1 MLRLDDSLTTAAG
14 CRGQPHNG
22 SADLAVL
29 GGARMSDHFVQGPTE
44 ASYLVPVFESPRR
57 YDGLT
62 AKHLHTARAAQPL
75 LRLPV
80 VQNQAVRSGN
90 KPAEAVIEVIVEQI
104 QDLDAVTDRII
115 ADAVLKLG
123 IYIDTYKSHN
133 ISKRAI
139 RALQGG
145 GLGARR
151 SVLIEHWEAL
161 HRAHGA
167 PPVSEP
173 PGEHTL
179 RARTESE
186 VFERLAAHLLNPTP
200 SVELADPGEPL
211 LLPVAQAVDSGT
223 TGKVVVVGGAAI
235 DHIWRIRSI
244 PDIATSTMAMS
255 YTRTPGGKGFSQ
267 AVAAAHLDLDV
278 SLIAAIA
285 ADDDGK
291 EIESHLQR
299 EGVDTSLLRRI
310 EYHSRTSSAR
320 TPATGIFELP
330 AGNSSAAVWRDG
342 VELDIST
349 IDKHAD
355 AITSCDVLLL
365 TFELPQS
372 VLRHTLGLVKDLPTR
387 PVVIVTPGQP
397 YADGHLLKPV
407 LKQID
412 YLVAHMWELEP
423 FAFSDESKYDPQL
436 LSDDLLSLGLSRL
449 CLLVDRG
456 GTIYERGKP
465 HEPIPIPHSVL
476 KESSTTRDA
485 FCAALAARLIEDA
498 SLTGDAIRWAAA
510 AMASFAEEYHL
521 APSSPRR
528 EQVDVRYHRY
538 SPAGTDGR
546 MV

>member
-1 MLRLDDSLTTAAG
+1 
-14 CRGQPHNG
+14 
-22 SADLAVL
+22 
-29 GGARMSDHFVQGPTE
+29 MSDHFVQGPTE
-44 ASYLVPVFESPRR
+44 ASYLVPVFESLRR

-62 AKHLHTARAAQPL
+62 AKHLQSARAAQPL

-90 KPAEAVIEVIVEQI
+90 KPADAAIEVIVEQI
-104 QDLDAVTDRII
+104 RELDTATDRII
-115 ADAVLKLG
+115 ADAILRLG
-123 IYIDTYKSHN
+123 IYLETYKSHN
-133 ISKRAI
+133 ISKRAVH
-139 RALQGG
+139 ALRTG

-151 SVLIEHWEAL
+151 SALVEHWEAL
-161 HRAHGA
+161 HQAHGA
-167 PPVSEP
+167 SPSSDP

-186 VFERLAAHLLNPTP
+186 VFERLAALLLNPTP
-200 SVELADPGEPL
+200 TVELADPGEPI
-211 LLPVAQAVDSGT
+211 PVSTAQTVDSGT
-223 TGKVVVVGGAAI
+223 TGKVVVIGGAAI

-299 EGVDTSLLRRI
+299 EGVDTSLLRKI

-349 IDKHAD
+349 IDQHAD
-355 AITSCDVLLL
+355 VITSCDVLLL

-372 VLRHTLGLVKDLPTR
+372 VLRHTLGLVNAAPTR

-397 YADGHLLKPV
+397 YADGHLLSPV
-407 LKQID
+407 LEQID
-412 YLVAHMWELEP
+412 YLVAHLWELEG
-423 FAFSDESKYDPQL
+423 FAFSDEAKYDPQL
-436 LSDDLLSLGLSRL
+436 LSDDLLSLGLRSL

-465 HEPIPIPHSVL
+465 QEPIPVPHSVL
-476 KESSTTRDA
+476 KESSITRDA
-485 FCAALAARLIEDA
+485 FCAALAARLIEDV
-498 SLTGDAIRWAAA
+498 SLTGDTIRWAAA
-510 AMASFAEEYHL
+510 AMASFAENYHRT
-521 APSSPRR
+521 PSHPRR
-528 EQVDVRYHRY
+528 ATVDEKYREIT
-538 SPAGTDGR
+538 PTTDDAD
-546 MV
+546 